1 MEARM
6 KTVISLLMVLAI
18 AVVPAVAQGKVTK
31 ETVPGI
37 TNYAHLETTVACA
50 GAITPESVGQIKQ
63 MGFVSIINL
72 REASEQ
78 GANVEAETT
87 AAKKVG
93 LNYFHVPFN
102 GGMPTTAAVDD
113 FLKSITTKGAEP
125 AFIHCA
131 GGNRAA
137 SMWFVKRALIDKW
150 SLDKAMA
157 EATDLGFTSQPL
169 KTFMTDYVKA
179 HQK

>member
-1 MEARM
+1 MEAQM
-6 KTVISLLMVLAI
+6 KTVISLLLMLAI
-18 AVVPAVAQGKVTK
+18 AAISAAAQGKVTK

-72 REASEQ
+72 REATEQ
-78 GANVEAETT
+78 GANVEAEGA

-113 FLKSITTKGAEP
+113 FLKAITARGAEP

-137 SMWFVKRALIDKW
+137 AMWFVKRAVVDKW
-150 SLDKAMA
+150 PVDKAMA
-157 EATDLGFTSQPL
+157 EATELGFANPQL
-169 KTFMTDYVKA
+169 KTFMTDYVKT

>member
-1 MEARM
+1 M
-6 KTVISLLMVLAI
+6 KLLVSLVVLLTITVPMAS
-18 AVVPAVAQGKVTK
+18 AQGKVTK

-50 GAITPESVGQIKQ
+50 GAITTDSVPEIKKI
-63 MGFVSIINL
+63 GFASIINL
-72 REASEQ
+72 REATEQ
-78 GANVEAETT
+78 GANVEAESD
-87 AAKKVG
+87 AAKKAG
-93 LNYFHVPFN
+93 IKYFHVPFN
-102 GGMPTTAAVDD
+102 GGMPTAAAVDD
-113 FLKSITTKGAEP
+113 FLKAITAKGAEP

-150 SLDKAMA
+150 AIDKAMA

-169 KTFMTDYVKA
+169 KTFMTDYIKA